1 MAKNHFVLDTGTA
14 VVTIKDNPCLEWFQA
29 DPYGKSRL
37 KHSRVD
43 VPEGEPE
50 SLLLLIEW
58 QKTRAFF

>member
-1 MAKNHFVLDTGTA
+1 MIHVESVFPAERQSDLFKSV
-14 VVTIKDNPCLEWFQA
+14 IKQ
-29 DPYGKSRL
+29 L